1 MKKIIVSLAVIVLSL
16 WSCEEQ
22 NIKSKKTALH
32 QINILLDSANL
43 ETLDKFSR
51 SKIADRVLLKI
62 SEWPNDSLK
71 TALLFKIANRYYNIK
86 EFKNYYSVSKSIL
99 RNSIKIKDSSS
110 ICKASYYLADYHTEI
125 NNADSAF
132 YYTNYG
138 TKVAS
143 KANLKDYLSQG
154 QINKALIFISQNDYT
169 SGERELYKVL
179 QFFKKNPN
187 ENMLVQTYE
196 LLGLTSINLQQYE
209 LAEEYYQK
217 LMAIGK
223 NYSDPSLEFLSASA
237 SNNIGLIKLKEKEY
251 ENAVDVFKMA
261 IKSDSLK
268 NKRFDIYITIFDNLE
283 YTRFKLNKKHNYDK
297 TARYLIRA
305 KDSIKDSEGAIT
317 TLLRLSEYQQQL
329 NDSLSA
335 KGSAKL
341 AYNKSREIASKKDQ
355 TLALKQLIKVDRA
368 NASKY
373 AEEYIRIS
381 DSLQV
386 AERRIR
392 NKLARIE
399 YETDELIVE
408 KNSLIEQRKS
418 IIYITLAL
426 LTIGAFVFIIRIQMA
441 KNRELI
447 LIQQQQKANEEIY
460 ELMLSQQSKMEAVR
474 QTEKRNIARE
484 LHDGVLGKLFGTRLN
499 LGLLNEKNTEKAAEE
514 RVQFIEE
521 LKKIEQEIRE
531 ISHDLSQEKAAVV
544 NNFVLVL
551 NDYFEKQKH
560 IASASITLDISDN
573 IKWQEIDNLT
583 KINLYRI
590 VQECLQN
597 INKHAQATEAHFNIT
612 QIENQLHL
620 QVIDNGIGFNANKE
634 KKGIGLK
641 NIDLRVKQSK
651 ASMEIYSE
659 KNKGTTFLFKFPLTS
674 YA

>member
-1 MKKIIVSLAVIVLSL
+1 M
-16 WSCEEQ
+16 EDFR
-22 NIKSKKTALH
+22 KSSERAL
-32 QINILLDSANL
+32 
-43 ETLDKFSR
+43 K
-51 SKIADRVLLKI
+51 
-62 SEWPNDSLK
+62 
-71 TALLFKIANRYYNIK
+71 
-86 EFKNYYSVSKSIL
+86 KSI
-99 RNSIKIKDSSS
+99 
-110 ICKASYYLADYHTEI
+110 E
-125 NNADSAF
+125 
-132 YYTNYG
+132 
-138 TKVAS
+138 
-143 KANLKDYLSQG
+143 
-154 QINKALIFISQNDYT
+154 
-169 SGERELYKVL
+169 
-179 QFFKKNPN
+179 
-187 ENMLVQTYE
+187 
-196 LLGLTSINLQQYE
+196 
-209 LAEEYYQK
+209 
-217 LMAIGK
+217 
-223 NYSDPSLEFLSASA
+223 
-237 SNNIGLIKLKEKEY
+237 
-251 ENAVDVFKMA
+251 
-261 IKSDSLK
+261 
-268 NKRFDIYITIFDNLE
+268 
-283 YTRFKLNKKHNYDK
+283 
-297 TARYLIRA
+297 
-305 KDSIKDSEGAIT
+305 
-317 TLLRLSEYQQQL
+317 L
-329 NDSLSA
+329 NDSLNLA
-335 KGSAKL
+335 KSYLFIGDYYSKYLITDKAYSCYFKSEQIYRNLKDAENTSTLLLNRAVLHLNESDYVGAEKATINALKFLRGSNNSELKYN
-341 AYNKSREIASKKDQ
+341 AYNLLGIINHNLGETEISLSSHNSALNIAEKQLSEVSPFLKFTSLNNIGFVLQKNKRNAEAKNLFLKILAFPNLENDARELYLSVIFNLANTDSELGDYINSEKLLLKNLNEHQSTDDKLGMLSASLALSDVYDVKKNQLLAKKFASDAIRLANSIKSPQFKVK
-355 TLALKQLIKVDRA
+355 ALKQLIKVDRA
-368 NASKY
+368 NASKH
-373 AEEYIRIS
+373 AEEYIRIN

-392 NKLARIE
+392 NKLARIA

-551 NDYFEKQKH
+551 NDYFEKQKL
-560 IASASITLDISDN
+560 IASASITLDITDN

-597 INKHAQATEAHFNIT
+597 INKHAQATEAYFNIT
-612 QIENQLHL
+612 QLENQLHL
-620 QVIDNGIGFNANKE
+620 KVIDNGIGFNANKE

>member
-1 MKKIIVSLAVIVLSL
+1 MKKTVVYIAVIILILFGCKKNTEKV
-16 WSCEEQ
+16 
-22 NIKSKKTALH
+22 NRADIKE
-32 QINILLDSANL
+32 IGVLLDSANT
-43 ETLDKFSR
+43 ESLDNEIRSR
-51 SKIADRVLLKI
+51 HALAVVSKVK
-62 SEWPNDSLK
+62 SWPNDSLK
-71 TALLFKIANRYYNIK
+71 SALLFKAANRFYNIK
-86 EFKNYYSVSKSIL
+86 DFKNYFNVSKDIL
-99 RNSIKIKDSSS
+99 KINIQRNDSAG
-110 ICKASYYLADYHTEI
+110 ICKASYYLADYYTET
-125 NNADSAF
+125 NKADSAF
-132 YYTNYG
+132 YYTNFG
-138 TKVAS
+138 SKIAS
-143 KANLKDYLSQG
+143 RANLKDYLSQG
-154 QINKALIFISQNDYT
+154 LINKALIFISQSDFT

-179 QFFKKNPN
+179 KFLKKNPN

-196 LLGLTSINLQQYE
+196 LLSLVSI
-209 LAEEYYQK
+209 
-217 LMAIGK
+217 
-223 NYSDPSLEFLSASA
+223 SLEQYDIAERYCQYLIKISKTTKDPTFELLSS
-237 SNNIGLIKLKEKEY
+237 STFNNIGLIKLKEKNY
-251 ENAVDVFKMA
+251 NDALIAFKQA
-261 IKSDSLK
+261 LQNPSLK
-268 NKRFDIYITIFDNLE
+268 SSRFDIYLTVFDNIE
-283 YTRFKLNKKHNYDK
+283 FAKFKLKTRSYYDK
-297 TARYLIRA
+297 TAQYLIEA
-305 KDSIKDSEGAIT
+305 KDSIMDNDGAIT
-317 TLLRLSEYQQQL
+317 TLLRLSEFQEQSS
-329 NDSLSA
+329 DSLSA
-335 KGSAKL
+335 KKSAKL
-341 AYNKSREIASKKDQ
+341 AYLKSREIYNKKEE
-355 TLALKQLIKVDRA
+355 TFALKQLIKVDRS

-531 ISHDLSQEKAAVV
+531 ISHDLSQEKAALV

-551 NDYFEKQKH
+551 RDYFEKQQQ
-560 IASASITLDISDN
+560 ITSTNIILDIADD
-573 IKWQEIDNLT
+573 IQWQEIDNVT

-590 VQECLQN
+590 MQECLQN
-597 INKHAQATEAHFNIT
+597 INKHAQASEAQFIIT
-612 QIENQLHL
+612 QPDTDLNL
-620 QVIDNGIGFNANKE
+620 QVVDNGIGFNATKE

-674 YA
+674 YS

>member
-1 MKKIIVSLAVIVLSL
+1 MSLELIEAADQISDTSKTHRKYLLKADSIIKILPTDSLSLKLEFKVASRFYNTNLMEDFLKSSERAVKKSIELKDSLNLAKSYLFIGDYYSKGLIIDKAYNYYFKSEQIYRKLKDSENTSALLLNRAVLHLNESDYVGAEKATINALKFLRGSNNSELKYNAFNLLGIINQNLGETETSLSSHNSALNIAKKQLSEESPFLKFTSLNNIGFVLQKNKRNTEAKKFFLKILAFPNLEIDARELYLSVIFNLANTDSELGNYINSEKLLLKNLNEHKSSDDKLGMLAASLALSEIYDIMKNVSLA
-16 WSCEEQ
+16 
-22 NIKSKKTALH
+22 KKYAS
-32 QINILLDSANL
+32 D
-43 ETLDKFSR
+43 
-51 SKIADRVLLKI
+51 
-62 SEWPNDSLK
+62 
-71 TALLFKIANRYYNIK
+71 
-86 EFKNYYSVSKSIL
+86 SKSL
-99 RNSIKIKDSSS
+99 ANSIKSP
-110 ICKASYYLADYHTEI
+110 
-125 NNADSAF
+125 
-132 YYTNYG
+132 
-138 TKVAS
+138 
-143 KANLKDYLSQG
+143 
-154 QINKALIFISQNDYT
+154 
-169 SGERELYKVL
+169 
-179 QFFKKNPN
+179 QFNVK
-187 ENMLVQTYE
+187 
-196 LLGLTSINLQQYE
+196 
-209 LAEEYYQK
+209 
-217 LMAIGK
+217 
-223 NYSDPSLEFLSASA
+223 
-237 SNNIGLIKLKEKEY
+237 
-251 ENAVDVFKMA
+251 
-261 IKSDSLK
+261 
-268 NKRFDIYITIFDNLE
+268 
-283 YTRFKLNKKHNYDK
+283 
-297 TARYLIRA
+297 
-305 KDSIKDSEGAIT
+305 
-317 TLLRLSEYQQQL
+317 
-329 NDSLSA
+329 
-335 KGSAKL
+335 
-341 AYNKSREIASKKDQ
+341 
-355 TLALKQLIKVDRA
+355 ALKQLIKVDRA

-551 NDYFEKQKH
+551 NDYFEKQKL
-560 IASASITLDISDN
+560 IASASITLDITDN

-612 QIENQLHL
+612 QLENQLHL

-659 KNKGTTFLFKFPLTS
+659 KNRGTTFLFKFPLTS

>member
-1 MKKIIVSLAVIVLSL
+1 MKNTVVYFSVIFLILFGCKENTDNV
-16 WSCEEQ
+16 
-22 NIKSKKTALH
+22 NRFDIKE
-32 QINILLDSANL
+32 IGELLDSANN
-43 ETLDKFSR
+43 ETLDNEIR
-51 SKIADRVLLKI
+51 SIKALEVVSKVKH
-62 SEWPNDSLK
+62 WPNDSLK
-71 TALLFKIANRYYNIK
+71 SALLFKAANRFYNIK
-86 EFKNYYSVSKSIL
+86 DFGNYFKVSKDIL
-99 RNSIKIKDSSS
+99 KINIQRKDTAG
-110 ICKASYYLADYHTEI
+110 ICKASYYIADYYTET
-125 NNADSAF
+125 NKADSAF
-132 YYTNYG
+132 YYTNFG
-138 TKVAS
+138 SKIAS
-143 KANLKDYLSQG
+143 RANLKDYLSQG
-154 QINKALIFISQNDYT
+154 LINKALIFISQSDYT

-179 QFFKKNPN
+179 KFLKKNPN

-196 LLGLTSINLQQYE
+196 LLSLVSIALEQYDI
-209 LAEEYYQK
+209 AEKYCQDLITISK
-217 LMAIGK
+217 IT
-223 NYSDPSLEFLSASA
+223 SDPTFELLSS
-237 SNNIGLIKLKEKEY
+237 STYNNLGLIKLKKKSY
-251 ENAVDVFKMA
+251 SDALIAFKQALENP
-261 IKSDSLK
+261 SLK
-268 NKRFDIYITIFDNLE
+268 SSRFDIYLTVLDNIE
-283 YTRFKLNKKHNYDK
+283 FTNFKLKTRTNYDQI
-297 TARYLIRA
+297 AQFLIKA
-305 KDSIKDSEGAIT
+305 KDSIKDSAGAIT
-317 TLLRLSEYQQQL
+317 TLLRLSEFQERL
-329 NDSLSA
+329 NDSISS
-335 KGSAKL
+335 KKSAKL
-341 AYNKSREIASKKDQ
+341 AYFKSRDIYNKKEE

-368 NASKY
+368 NASKH
-373 AEEYIRIS
+373 AEEYIRIN

-392 NKLARIE
+392 NKLARIA

-551 NDYFEKQKH
+551 NDYFEKQKL
-560 IASASITLDISDN
+560 IASASITLDITDN

-597 INKHAQATEAHFNIT
+597 INKHAQATEAYFNIT
-612 QIENQLHL
+612 QLENQLHL